1 MTNKFK
7 TLSIVAAALLGAAF
21 MCQQVNA
28 APITGGISLS
38 GGYTVNTGNL
48 NTATAFSSFTGVTV
62 SSTSGSFNSVT
73 TGGAVTMNPFAFSPF
88 PAGGVV
94 PLWSTTAGS
103 TASFDLTSL
112 TSLQQPGDGSLTIK
126 GTGTLH
132 LAGFTDTAGSYLF
145 TANSLG
151 GTFSFSSS
159 NAALPDGGIT
169 LALLGVALTG
179 VEGLRRKLSK

>member
-1 MTNKFK
+1 MKLK
-7 TLSIVAAALLGAAF
+7 TLSILAAVLIGAAF
-21 MCQQVNA
+21 TSQQINA

-48 NTATAFSSFTGVTV
+48 NTATAFSSFSGVTV
-62 SSTSGSFNSVT
+62 SSTSGSFTAVT
-73 TGGAVTMNPFAFSPF
+73 TGGAVTMNPFTFAPF
-88 PAGGVV
+88 PVGGVV

-132 LAGFTDTAGSYLF
+132 LTGFSNTPGSYLF

-159 NAALPDGGIT
+159 NAALPDGGMT
-169 LALLGVALTG
+169 MALLGVALAS